1 VQHLQCCE
9 VGEAALKPRSSN
21 RGKAST
27 APTEPSA
34 PAQVTTHIQLR
45 QRSQPPHS
53 SVRSNN
59 QHPAPSGATT
69 NTQLRQERQPTHS
82 SVRSDNTHIPVR
94 KHRAAP
100 AGTGVSIHTSQL
112 RQERQHAYPCAEA
125 QGSASRHR
133 SKHTHLP
140 APSGAT
146 TRISLCGSTG
156 QRKQAQE

>member
-1 VQHLQCCE
+1 MSACFFVQHLQCCE

-34 PAQVTTHIQLR
+34 PAQVTTYTQLR

-53 SVRSNN
+53 SFRSNN

-69 NTQLRQERQPTHS
+69 NAQLRQERQPTHS
-82 SVRSDNTHIPVR
+82 SFRSNNQHP
-94 KHRAAP
+94 AP
-100 AGTGVSIHTSQL
+100 SGATTNAQL

-125 QGSASRHR
+125 QGVRVASR
-133 SKHTHLP
+133 LP
-140 APSGAT
+140 A
-146 TRISLCGSTG
+146 L
-156 QRKQAQE
+156 